1 MRKRKEFED
10 AIRKNRLVMA
20 NWFKYTKWE
29 ENQGEI
35 QRARLAIFITESH
48 VFPMFPTMIQQ
59 DWHMLQA
66 FKYT

>member
-35 QRARLAIFITESH
+35 QRARYNF
-48 VFPMFPTMIQQ
+48 
-59 DWHMLQA
+59 
-66 FKYT
+66 

>member
-35 QRARLAIFITESH
+35 QRARLAIFFTESH
-48 VFPMFPTMIQQ
+48 VFPHVSYYDTARLA
-59 DWHMLQA
+59 HVAGL
-66 FKYT
+66 